1 MQPLQFAVPIGGL
14 EAVAE
19 FLPAAVLLLVLGTM
33 ATRMLAHKRHE
44 RAVSE
49 GAESLDRFY
58 PHWLLMGVL
67 TLVSFAYL
75 IVAPHGGTI
84 MSTLV
89 LSTFIADFFEFEARN
104 VEARNGLELDRP
116 KGALVATA
124 FLLLYALYQSL
135 FFVVAPLW
143 NAIV

>member
-1 MQPLQFAVPIGGL
+1 
-14 EAVAE
+14 
-19 FLPAAVLLLVLGTM
+19 
-33 ATRMLAHKRHE
+33 
-44 RAVSE
+44 
-49 GAESLDRFY
+49 
-58 PHWLLMGVL
+58 MGVL